1 MKKSFTLLA
10 IAALITSATFAQYNH
25 PRDNN
30 YDQRDNNYGNNNG
43 GDVVINNDR
52 DRRGYENNRS
62 TYYFTPR
69 DRDFRISAINND
81 YTRRI
86 ESVRNKF
93 FMGRGKKENIIY
105 TLQMQRNDDIRAVVA
120 KFNDRRNIFSERD
133 RNVDCDHDD
142 YEHDHHDHGRRGNW

>member
-10 IAALITSATFAQYNH
+10 IAALITSATFAQNNH

-30 YDQRDNNYGNNNG
+30 NDQRDNNYGNNNG
-43 GDVVINNDR
+43 RDVVINNDR

-105 TLQMQRNDDIRAVVA
+105 TLQMQRNDDIRAVIA
-120 KFNDRRNIFSERD
+120 KFTDRRNMFSGRA
-133 RNVDCDHDD
+133 RNVDRED
-142 YEHDHHDHGRRGNW
+142 YDHDHHDHGRRGNW